1 MEWNGKA
8 RCGAAR
14 QARIV
19 NMTLSNDYAALIT
32 LAQAD
37 ELDGI
42 KKQILDRNEEL
53 GAVAAFELLKELA
66 TRRKALAEERRK
78 LQELWDA
85 TPAAAEDG
93 GEEDADGG

>member
-1 MEWNGKA
+1 
-8 RCGAAR
+8 
-14 QARIV
+14 
-19 NMTLSNDYAALIT
+19 MTLPADYAALIA
-32 LAQAD
+32 LAQAH

-42 KKQILDRNEEL
+42 KRQILDRNEEL

-66 TRRKALAEERRK
+66 TRRKALAEERRR

-85 TPAAAEDG
+85 TPAADED

>member
-1 MEWNGKA
+1 
-8 RCGAAR
+8 
-14 QARIV
+14 
-19 NMTLSNDYAALIT
+19 MTLPSDYAALIAI
-32 LAQAD
+32 AQAH

-42 KKQILDRNEEL
+42 KKQILDRNWDI
-53 GAVAAFELLKELA
+53 GAVASFELLKELA

-85 TPAAAEDG
+85 TPAAADED

>member
-1 MEWNGKA
+1 
-8 RCGAAR
+8 
-14 QARIV
+14 
-19 NMTLSNDYAALIT
+19 MTLPSDYAALIAI
-32 LAQAD
+32 AQAD
-37 ELDGI
+37 ELDAI

-85 TPAAAEDG
+85 TPAAAEEIED

>member
-1 MEWNGKA
+1 
-8 RCGAAR
+8 
-14 QARIV
+14 
-19 NMTLSNDYAALIT
+19 MTLPSDYAALIAI
-32 LAQAD
+32 AQAH

-42 KKQILDRNEEL
+42 NRQILDRNEEL

-85 TPAAAEDG
+85 TPAAAEEMELDDN
-93 GEEDADGG
+93 GEEVVSGG

>member
-1 MEWNGKA
+1 
-8 RCGAAR
+8 
-14 QARIV
+14 
-19 NMTLSNDYAALIT
+19 MTLPADYAALIAI
-32 LAQAD
+32 AQAD
-37 ELDGI
+37 ELEGI

-85 TPAAAEDG
+85 TPAAAEEIED
-93 GEEDADGG
+93 GEEEADGG

>member
-1 MEWNGKA
+1 
-8 RCGAAR
+8 
-14 QARIV
+14 
-19 NMTLSNDYAALIT
+19 MTLPSDYAALIAI
-32 LAQAD
+32 AQAH

-85 TPAAAEDG
+85 TPAAAEEIED
-93 GEEDADGG
+93 GEEEADGG

>member
-1 MEWNGKA
+1 
-8 RCGAAR
+8 
-14 QARIV
+14 
-19 NMTLSNDYAALIT
+19 MTLPADYAALIAI
-32 LAQAD
+32 AQAH

-85 TPAAAEDG
+85 TPAAAEELED

>member
-1 MEWNGKA
+1 
-8 RCGAAR
+8 
-14 QARIV
+14 
-19 NMTLSNDYAALIT
+19 MTLPSDFSALIAI
-32 LAQAD
+32 AQAH

-42 KKQILDRNEEL
+42 KAQILSRVDEIGMAASRN
-53 GAVAAFELLKELA
+53 LLIELA

-85 TPAAAEDG
+85 TPAAADED

>member
-1 MEWNGKA
+1 
-8 RCGAAR
+8 
-14 QARIV
+14 
-19 NMTLSNDYAALIT
+19 MTLPSDYAALIAI
-32 LAQAD
+32 AQAD

-66 TRRKALAEERRK
+66 TRRKVLAEERRR
-78 LQELWDA
+78 LQDLWDA
-85 TPAAAEDG
+85 TPAATEED

>member
-1 MEWNGKA
+1 
-8 RCGAAR
+8 
-14 QARIV
+14 
-19 NMTLSNDYAALIT
+19 MTLSNDYAALLAI
-32 LAQAD
+32 AQAD
-37 ELDGI
+37 ELDAI

-85 TPAAAEDG
+85 TPAAAEEIED

>member
-1 MEWNGKA
+1 
-8 RCGAAR
+8 
-14 QARIV
+14 
-19 NMTLSNDYAALIT
+19 MTLPSDFSALIAI
-32 LAQAD
+32 AQAH

-85 TPAAAEDG
+85 TPAAADDVELEDD
-93 GEEDADGG
+93 GEEVASGW

>member
-1 MEWNGKA
+1 
-8 RCGAAR
+8 
-14 QARIV
+14 
-19 NMTLSNDYAALIT
+19 MTLPSDYAALIA
-32 LAQAD
+32 LAQAH

-66 TRRKALAEERRK
+66 ERRKALAEERRK

-85 TPAAAEDG
+85 TPAAAEEIED